1 MPFISFGPHLFQ
13 WHSFVLGVAL
23 VYRGGNPWKLCT
35 FYFSVIS
42 ASWMESRFSLA
53 GGVNQPPGQSQST
66 ASLNVDPIQ
75 ARGDLLAKAI
85 LQVDGT
91 NKNKS
96 RMKEWRKRWASQNP
110 MNYFRGAIFPNI
122 HSLLQQLLQAHPLV
136 VATSSSPTSSFEY
149 PMGLWEWEMEERK
162 ARTQA
167 RGDLL
172 LTRRHPDGWSLD
184 WGSLAFKAGML
195 FRVLCLRPPCH
206 VLRHRAC
213 FVAHIAT
220 RVIRSSFKP

>member
-1 MPFISFGPHLFQ
+1 MPLRPPAQIGLWSLGCLSFPATTCRWYPSMVPRFGCFHQYLATSCVPHLFQ

-23 VYRGGNPWKLCT
+23 VYRGGNPWMLCT
-35 FYFSVIS
+35 FCFSVIS

-110 MNYFRGAIFPNI
+110 MNHFRGATFPNI
-122 HSLLQQLLQAHPLV
+122 HSLLQ
-136 VATSSSPTSSFEY
+136 
-149 PMGLWEWEMEERK
+149 
-162 ARTQA
+162 
-167 RGDLL
+167 LL
-172 LTRRHPDGWSLD
+172 LCQHLLYIQCRWAASWH
-184 WGSLAFKAGML
+184 
-195 FRVLCLRPPCH
+195 H
-206 VLRHRAC
+206 
-213 FVAHIAT
+213 
-220 RVIRSSFKP
+220 